1 MILEVCA
8 NSYESA
14 INAEKGGAHRIELC
28 ENLAVGGLTPN
39 FDLAKKVISELNIP
53 VFILIRPR
61 KGDFNYSKNEFEQIK
76 KDIIL
81 FKDLGCKGIVS
92 GILTKDKNLDINRTK
107 ELIKLSRPLEF
118 TFHRAFDEVINPIE
132 TLHQLIKLKVNRLL
146 TSGQKKTAIDGI
158 DMIKKLIILS
168 NNKIKIM
175 PGSGINSKNIV
186 EFTKLSLNEIH
197 GSFSK
202 QEKNNK
208 STSNIN
214 MILNCLKLIKDDK
227 QKLLKRL

>member
-14 INAEKGGAHRIELC
+14 INAEKAGAHRIELC

-39 FDLAKKVISELNIP
+39 YKLAKEVISDLRVP

-61 KGDFNYSKNEFEQIK
+61 DGDFNYSKNEFEQIK

-146 TSGQKKTAIDGI
+146 TSGQMKTAIKGI

-168 NNKIKIM
+168 EDKIKIM
-175 PGSGINSKNIV
+175 PGSGINPGNIS

-214 MILNCLKLIKDDK
+214 MILNCLKLIQEDK
-227 QKLLKRL
+227 KLVKRL

>member
-14 INAEKGGAHRIELC
+14 INAEKAGANRIELC
-28 ENLAVGGLTPN
+28 ENLTVGGVTPN
-39 FDLAKKVISELNIP
+39 YILAKKVISELIIP

-61 KGDFNYSKNEFEQIK
+61 DGDFNYSKNEFEQIK

-146 TSGQKKTAIDGI
+146 TSGQMKTAIKGI
-158 DMIKKLIILS
+158 DMIKKLILLS
-168 NNKIKIM
+168 EDNIKIM
-175 PGSGINSKNIV
+175 PGSGINPGNISK
-186 EFTKLSLNEIH
+186 FTKLSLNEIH

-214 MILNCLKLIKDDK
+214 MILNCLKLIQKDK
-227 QKLLKRL
+227 KLVKRL

>member
-28 ENLAVGGLTPN
+28 ENLSVGGLTPN

-61 KGDFNYSKNEFEQIK
+61 KGDFNYSHEEFEQIK

-81 FKDLGCKGIVS
+81 FKKIGCKGIVS
-92 GILTKDKNLDINRTK
+92 GILTKDKKLDIIKTK

-118 TFHRAFDEVINPIE
+118 TFHRAFDEVLNPINV
-132 TLHQLIKLKVNRLL
+132 LYQLIKLRADRIL

-158 DMIKKLIILS
+158 ELIKKLINIS
-168 NNKIKIM
+168 NNTIKIM
-175 PGSGINSKNIV
+175 PGSGINSTNIL
-186 EFTKLSLNEIH
+186 EINKLNINEIH

-202 QEKNNK
+202 SSKNNK
-208 STSNIN
+208 KLSDFNEISSCI
-214 MILNCLKLIKDDK
+214 KLIKS
-227 QKLLKRL
+227 

>member
-28 ENLAVGGLTPN
+28 ENLSVGGLTPN
-39 FDLAKKVISELNIP
+39 FELAKKVINELNIP

-61 KGDFNYSKNEFEQIK
+61 GGNFIYSNEEFEQIK

-81 FKDLGCKGIVS
+81 FKKIGCKGIVS
-92 GILTKDKNLDINRTK
+92 GILTKNKKLDINKTK

-118 TFHRAFDEVINPIE
+118 TFHRAFDEVLNPINV
-132 TLHQLIKLKVNRLL
+132 LHQLIKLRADRIL

-158 DMIKKLIILS
+158 ELIKKLINIS
-168 NNKIKIM
+168 NNTIKIM
-175 PGSGINSKNIV
+175 PGSGINSTNIL
-186 EFTKLSLNEIH
+186 EINKLNINEIH

-202 QEKNNK
+202 SSKNNK
-208 STSNIN
+208 KSSDIN
-214 MILNCLKLIKDDK
+214 EISSCIKLIKS
-227 QKLLKRL
+227 

>member
-28 ENLAVGGLTPN
+28 ENLSVGGLTPN

-146 TSGQKKTAIDGI
+146 TSGQMKTAIKGI

-168 NNKIKIM
+168 EDNIKIM
-175 PGSGINSKNIV
+175 PGSGINPGNISK
-186 EFTKLSLNEIH
+186 FTKLSLNEIH

-214 MILNCLKLIKDDK
+214 MILNCLKLIQKDK
-227 QKLLKRL
+227 KLVKRL

>member
-14 INAEKGGAHRIELC
+14 INAEKAGAHRIELC

-39 FDLAKKVISELNIP
+39 YKLAKEVISDLSIP

-61 KGDFNYSKNEFEQIK
+61 DGDFNYSKNEFEQIK

-146 TSGQKKTAIDGI
+146 TSGQMKTAIKGI

-168 NNKIKIM
+168 EDNIKIM
-175 PGSGINSKNIV
+175 PGSGINPGNISK
-186 EFTKLSLNEIH
+186 FTKLSLNEIH

-214 MILNCLKLIKDDK
+214 MILNCLKLIQKDK
-227 QKLLKRL
+227 KLVKRL

>member
-14 INAEKGGAHRIELC
+14 INAEKAGAHRIELC

-39 FDLAKKVISELNIP
+39 YKLAKEVISDLSIP

-61 KGDFNYSKNEFEQIK
+61 DGDFNYSKNEFEQIK

-146 TSGQKKTAIDGI
+146 TSGQMKTAIKGI

-168 NNKIKIM
+168 EDKIKIM
-175 PGSGINSKNIV
+175 PGSGINPGNIS

-214 MILNCLKLIKDDK
+214 MILNCLKLIQEDK
-227 QKLLKRL
+227 KLVKRL

>member
-28 ENLAVGGLTPN
+28 ENLSVGGLTPN

-61 KGDFNYSKNEFEQIK
+61 KGDFNYSYEEFEQIK

-81 FKDLGCKGIVS
+81 FKKIGCKGIVS
-92 GILTKDKNLDINRTK
+92 GILTKDKKLDIIKTK

-118 TFHRAFDEVINPIE
+118 TFHRAFDEVLNPINV
-132 TLHQLIKLKVNRLL
+132 LHQLIKLRADRIL

-158 DMIKKLIILS
+158 ELIKKLINIS
-168 NNKIKIM
+168 NNNIKIM
-175 PGSGINSKNIV
+175 PGSGINSTNIL
-186 EFTKLSLNEIH
+186 EINKLNINEIH

-202 QEKNNK
+202 SSKNNK
-208 STSNIN
+208 KLSDFNEISSCI
-214 MILNCLKLIKDDK
+214 KLIKS
-227 QKLLKRL
+227 

>member
-8 NSYESA
+8 NSYKSA
-14 INAEKGGAHRIELC
+14 INAEKAGAHRIELC

-39 FDLAKKVISELNIP
+39 YKLAKEVIIDLSIP

-61 KGDFNYSKNEFEQIK
+61 DGDFNYSKNEFEQIK

-107 ELIKLSRPLEF
+107 ELIKLSKPLEF

-146 TSGQKKTAIDGI
+146 TSGQMKTAIKGI

-168 NNKIKIM
+168 EDNIKIM
-175 PGSGINSKNIV
+175 PGSGINPGNISK
-186 EFTKLSLNEIH
+186 FTKLSLNEIH

-214 MILNCLKLIKDDK
+214 MILNCLKLIQKDK
-227 QKLLKRL
+227 KLVKRL

>member
-28 ENLAVGGLTPN
+28 ENLSVGGLTPN

-61 KGDFNYSKNEFEQIK
+61 KGDFNYSHEEFEQIK

-81 FKDLGCKGIVS
+81 SKKIGCKGIVS
-92 GILTKDKNLDINRTK
+92 GILTKDKKLDINKTK

-118 TFHRAFDEVINPIE
+118 TFHRAFDEVLNPINV
-132 TLHQLIKLKVNRLL
+132 LHQLIKLRADRIL

-158 DMIKKLIILS
+158 ELIKKLINIS
-168 NNKIKIM
+168 NNTIKIM
-175 PGSGINSKNIV
+175 PGSGINSTNIL
-186 EFTKLSLNEIH
+186 EINKLNINEIH

-202 QEKNNK
+202 SSKNNK
-208 STSNIN
+208 KLSDFNEISSCI
-214 MILNCLKLIKDDK
+214 KLIKS
-227 QKLLKRL
+227 

>member
-14 INAEKGGAHRIELC
+14 INAEKAGAHRIELC

-39 FDLAKKVISELNIP
+39 YKLAKEVISDLSIP

-61 KGDFNYSKNEFEQIK
+61 DGDFNYSKNEFEQIK

-146 TSGQKKTAIDGI
+146 TSGQMKTAIKGI

-168 NNKIKIM
+168 ENKIKIM
-175 PGSGINSKNIV
+175 PGSGINPSNISK
-186 EFTKLSLNEIH
+186 FTKLSLDEIH

-214 MILNCLKLIKDDK
+214 MILNCLKLIQKDK
-227 QKLLKRL
+227 KLVKRL

>member
-14 INAEKGGAHRIELC
+14 INAEKAGAHRIELC
-28 ENLAVGGLTPN
+28 ENLAAGGLTPN
-39 FDLAKKVISELNIP
+39 YKLAKEVISDLSIP

-61 KGDFNYSKNEFEQIK
+61 DGDFNYSKNEFEQIK

-107 ELIKLSRPLEF
+107 ELIKLSKPLEF

-146 TSGQKKTAIDGI
+146 TSGQMKTAIKGI

-168 NNKIKIM
+168 EDKIKIM
-175 PGSGINSKNIV
+175 PGSGINPGNIS

-214 MILNCLKLIKDDK
+214 MILNCLKLIQEDK
-227 QKLLKRL
+227 KLVKRL

>member
-14 INAEKGGAHRIELC
+14 INAEKAGAHRIELC
-28 ENLAVGGLTPN
+28 ENLEVGGLTPN
-39 FDLAKKVISELNIP
+39 YKLAKEVISDLSIP

-61 KGDFNYSKNEFEQIK
+61 DGDFNYSKNEFEQIK
-76 KDIIL
+76 KDITL

-107 ELIKLSRPLEF
+107 ELIKLSRPLDF
-118 TFHRAFDEVINPIE
+118 TFHRAFDEVINPTE

-146 TSGQKKTAIDGI
+146 TSGQMKTAIKGI
-158 DMIKKLIILS
+158 NMIKKLIILS
-168 NNKIKIM
+168 EDKIKIM
-175 PGSGINSKNIV
+175 PGSGINPGNIS

-208 STSNIN
+208 STSNID
-214 MILNCLKLIKDDK
+214 MILNCLKLIQEDK
-227 QKLLKRL
+227 KLARRL

>member
-28 ENLAVGGLTPN
+28 ENLSVGGLTPN

-61 KGDFNYSKNEFEQIK
+61 KGDFNYSHEEFEQIK

-81 FKDLGCKGIVS
+81 SKKIGCKGIVS
-92 GILTKDKNLDINRTK
+92 GILTKDKKLDINKTK
-107 ELIKLSRPLEF
+107 ELIKLSKPLEF
-118 TFHRAFDEVINPIE
+118 TFHRAFDDILNPIDG
-132 TLHQLIKLKVNRLL
+132 LHQLIKLRADRIL

-158 DMIKKLIILS
+158 ELIKKLINIS
-168 NNKIKIM
+168 NNTIKIM
-175 PGSGINSKNIV
+175 PGSGINSTNIL
-186 EFTKLSLNEIH
+186 EINKLNINEIH

-202 QEKNNK
+202 SSKNNK
-208 STSNIN
+208 KLSDFNEISSCI
-214 MILNCLKLIKDDK
+214 KLIKS
-227 QKLLKRL
+227 

>member
-28 ENLAVGGLTPN
+28 ENLSVGGLTPN

-61 KGDFNYSKNEFEQIK
+61 KGDFNYSHEEFEQIK

-81 FKDLGCKGIVS
+81 FKKIGCKGIVS
-92 GILTKDKNLDINRTK
+92 GILTKDKKLDIIKTK

-118 TFHRAFDEVINPIE
+118 TFHRAFDEVLNPINV
-132 TLHQLIKLKVNRLL
+132 LHQLIKLRADRIL

-158 DMIKKLIILS
+158 ELIKKLINIS
-168 NNKIKIM
+168 NNTIKIM
-175 PGSGINSKNIV
+175 PGSGINSTNIL
-186 EFTKLSLNEIH
+186 EINKLNINEIH

-202 QEKNNK
+202 SSKNNK
-208 STSNIN
+208 KLSDFNEISSCI
-214 MILNCLKLIKDDK
+214 KLIKS
-227 QKLLKRL
+227 

>member
-28 ENLAVGGLTPN
+28 ENLSVGGLTPN
-39 FDLAKKVISELNIP
+39 FELAKKVINELNIP

-61 KGDFNYSKNEFEQIK
+61 GGNFIYSNEEFEQIK

-81 FKDLGCKGIVS
+81 FKKIGCKGIVS
-92 GILTKDKNLDINRTK
+92 GILTKNKKLDINKTK

-118 TFHRAFDEVINPIE
+118 TFHRAFDEVLNPINV
-132 TLHQLIKLKVNRLL
+132 LHQLIKLRADRIL

-158 DMIKKLIILS
+158 ELIKKLINIS
-168 NNKIKIM
+168 NNNIKIM
-175 PGSGINSKNIV
+175 PGSGINSTNIL
-186 EFTKLSLNEIH
+186 EINKLNINEIH
-197 GSFSK
+197 GSFTGSS
-202 QEKNNK
+202 KNNK
-208 STSNIN
+208 KLSNFDEISSCIEL
-214 MILNCLKLIKDDK
+214 M
-227 QKLLKRL
+227 KRD

>member
-28 ENLAVGGLTPN
+28 KNLSVGGLTPS

-61 KGDFNYSKNEFEQIK
+61 EGDFNYSHEEFEQIK

-81 FKDLGCKGIVS
+81 FKKIGCKGIVS
-92 GILTKDKNLDINRTK
+92 GILTKDKKLDINKTK

-118 TFHRAFDEVINPIE
+118 TFHRAFDEVLNPINV
-132 TLHQLIKLKVNRLL
+132 LHQLIKLRADRIL

-158 DMIKKLIILS
+158 ELIKKLINIS
-168 NNKIKIM
+168 NNNIKIM
-175 PGSGINSKNIV
+175 PGSGINSTNIL
-186 EFTKLSLNEIH
+186 EINKLNINEIH

-202 QEKNNK
+202 SSKNNK
-208 STSNIN
+208 KLSNFNEISSC
-214 MILNCLKLIKDDK
+214 IKLIKS
-227 QKLLKRL
+227 

>member
-28 ENLAVGGLTPN
+28 ENLSVGGLTPN

-61 KGDFNYSKNEFEQIK
+61 KGDFNYSHEEFEQIK

-81 FKDLGCKGIVS
+81 FKKIGCKGIVS
-92 GILTKDKNLDINRTK
+92 GILTKDKKLDIIKTK

-118 TFHRAFDEVINPIE
+118 TFHRAFDEVLNPINV
-132 TLHQLIKLKVNRLL
+132 LHQLIKLRVDRIL

-158 DMIKKLIILS
+158 ELIKKLINIS
-168 NNKIKIM
+168 NNTIKIM
-175 PGSGINSKNIV
+175 PGSGINSTNIL
-186 EFTKLSLNEIH
+186 EINKLNINEIH

-202 QEKNNK
+202 SSKNNK
-208 STSNIN
+208 KLSDFNEISSCI
-214 MILNCLKLIKDDK
+214 KLIKS
-227 QKLLKRL
+227 

>member
-1 MILEVCA
+1 MIFEVCA

-28 ENLAVGGLTPN
+28 ENLSVGGLTPN

-61 KGDFNYSKNEFEQIK
+61 KGDFNYSHEEFEQIK

-81 FKDLGCKGIVS
+81 FKKIGCKGIVS
-92 GILTKDKNLDINRTK
+92 GILTKDKKLDIIKTK

-118 TFHRAFDEVINPIE
+118 TFHRAFDEVLNPINV
-132 TLHQLIKLKVNRLL
+132 LHQLIKLRADRIL

-158 DMIKKLIILS
+158 ELIKKLINIS
-168 NNKIKIM
+168 NNTIKIM
-175 PGSGINSKNIV
+175 PGSGINSTNIL
-186 EFTKLSLNEIH
+186 EINKLNINEIH

-202 QEKNNK
+202 SSKNNK
-208 STSNIN
+208 KLSDFNEISSCI
-214 MILNCLKLIKDDK
+214 KLIKS
-227 QKLLKRL
+227 

>member
-146 TSGQKKTAIDGI
+146 TSGQMKTAIKGI

-168 NNKIKIM
+168 EDNIKIM
-175 PGSGINSKNIV
+175 PGSGINPGNISK
-186 EFTKLSLNEIH
+186 FTKLSLNEIH

-214 MILNCLKLIKDDK
+214 MILNCLKLI
-227 QKLLKRL
+227 Q

>member
-1 MILEVCA
+1 MIFEVCA

-28 ENLAVGGLTPN
+28 ENLSVGGLTPN

-61 KGDFNYSKNEFEQIK
+61 KGDFNYSHEEFEQIK

-81 FKDLGCKGIVS
+81 FKKIGCKGIVS
-92 GILTKDKNLDINRTK
+92 GILTKDKKLDIIKTK

-118 TFHRAFDEVINPIE
+118 TFHRAFDEVLNPINV
-132 TLHQLIKLKVNRLL
+132 LHQLIKLRANRIL

-158 DMIKKLIILS
+158 ELIKKLINIS
-168 NNKIKIM
+168 NNTIKIM
-175 PGSGINSKNIV
+175 PGSGINSTNIL
-186 EFTKLSLNEIH
+186 EINKLNINEIH

-202 QEKNNK
+202 SSKNNK
-208 STSNIN
+208 KLSDFNEISSCI
-214 MILNCLKLIKDDK
+214 KLIKS
-227 QKLLKRL
+227 

>member
-1 MILEVCA
+1 MILEVCT

-28 ENLAVGGLTPN
+28 ENLSVGGLTPN

-61 KGDFNYSKNEFEQIK
+61 KGDFNYSHEEFEQIK

-81 FKDLGCKGIVS
+81 FKKIGCKGIVS
-92 GILTKDKNLDINRTK
+92 GILTKDKKLDINKTK

-118 TFHRAFDEVINPIE
+118 TFHRAFDEVLYPINV
-132 TLHQLIKLKVNRLL
+132 LHQLIKLRADRIL

-158 DMIKKLIILS
+158 ELIKKLINIS
-168 NNKIKIM
+168 NNTIKIM
-175 PGSGINSKNIV
+175 PGSGINSTNIL
-186 EFTKLSLNEIH
+186 EINKLNINEIH

-202 QEKNNK
+202 SSKNNK
-208 STSNIN
+208 KLSDFNEISSCI
-214 MILNCLKLIKDDK
+214 KLIKS
-227 QKLLKRL
+227 

>member
-14 INAEKGGAHRIELC
+14 INAEKAGANRIELC
-28 ENLAVGGLTPN
+28 ENLTVGGVTPN
-39 FDLAKKVISELNIP
+39 YILAKKVISELIIP

-61 KGDFNYSKNEFEQIK
+61 DGDFNYSKNEFEQIK

-146 TSGQKKTAIDGI
+146 TSGQMKTAIKGI

-168 NNKIKIM
+168 EDNIKIM
-175 PGSGINSKNIV
+175 PGSGINPGNISK
-186 EFTKLSLNEIH
+186 FTKLSLNEIH

-214 MILNCLKLIKDDK
+214 MILNCLKLINDNK
-227 QKLLKRL
+227 QKLIKRL

>member
-14 INAEKGGAHRIELC
+14 INAEKAGAHRIELC

-39 FDLAKKVISELNIP
+39 YKLAKEVISDLSIP

-61 KGDFNYSKNEFEQIK
+61 DGDFNYSKNEFEQIK

-146 TSGQKKTAIDGI
+146 TSGQMKTAIKGI

-168 NNKIKIM
+168 EDKIKIM
-175 PGSGINSKNIV
+175 PGSGINPGNIS

-214 MILNCLKLIKDDK
+214 MILNCLKLIQKDK
-227 QKLLKRL
+227 KLVKRL